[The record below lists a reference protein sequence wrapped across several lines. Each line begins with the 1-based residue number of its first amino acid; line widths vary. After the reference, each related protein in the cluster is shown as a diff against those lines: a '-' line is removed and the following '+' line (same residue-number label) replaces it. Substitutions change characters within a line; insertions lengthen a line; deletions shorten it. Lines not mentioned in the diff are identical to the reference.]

1 MSQFTCEIGYTFIH
15 SNQQMHQL
23 HMSYK
28 LVMDA
33 INISVSSSGS
43 VQFMWCWNYRVNLGH
58 RDGNY
63 RPTTAMDTT
72 QSLLIIANT
81 QMQII
86 EHRKM

>member
-15 SNQQMHQL
+15 SNQQMHQV

-33 INISVSSSGS
+33 INISVSSSDS